1 MNPVFIIGSGGFGTS
16 LAVLLDQCGI
26 PVSLYSA
33 FPQELEAIAR
43 DGENKKLLP
52 GIPVPKT
59 IKLTPN
65 KEEARDFSLAVF
77 AVPSGAVR
85 PVAKSFAG
93 VLAPDTVIVNVGKG
107 FEPSTQKRLSVVLK
121 EEFPQN
127 PVVVLSGPS
136 HAEEIA
142 LGVPTTVVAASEDH
156 NAALLVQQSLMQ
168 KNLRIYL
175 NDDVLGVELGG
186 ALKNIIALAAGIL
199 DGMKIGDNARAAL
212 MTRGLAEIT
221 RLGTA
226 MGAQA
231 ATFLGL
237 AGMGDL
243 IVTCTSVHSRNHRA
257 GEYIGQGL
265 SPKEA
270 VEKVGMTVE
279 GISATLCAHELA
291 MGYRVEMPIVEQLY
305 QVLQGNCDATTAI
318 ANLMG
323 RPGRAERDRPWG
335 ST

>member
-52 GIPVPKT
+52 GIKVPDT
-59 IKLTPN
+59 IRLTPN
-65 KEEARDFSLAVF
+65 KEEAKQFPLVVF

-85 PVAKSFAG
+85 SVAKSFAG
-93 VLAPDTVIVNVGKG
+93 VLDPSTVIVNVGKG

-121 EEFPQN
+121 EEFPAN

-142 LGVPTTVVAASEDH
+142 LGVPTTVVAASEDPK
-156 NAALLVQQSLMQ
+156 AALFVQQNLMQ

-199 DGMKIGDNARAAL
+199 DGMKTGDNARAAL

-226 MGAQA
+226 MGAQP

-257 GEYIGQGL
+257 GVYIGQGL

-305 QVLQGNCDATTAI
+305 QVLQGNCDAHTAI

-323 RPGRAERDRPWG
+323 RPGRAERDKPWG
-335 ST
+335 GA

>member
-1 MNPVFIIGSGGFGTS
+1 M
-16 LAVLLDQCGI
+16 
-26 PVSLYSA
+26 
-33 FPQELEAIAR
+33 
-43 DGENKKLLP
+43 
-52 GIPVPKT
+52 
-59 IKLTPN
+59 
-65 KEEARDFSLAVF
+65 
-77 AVPSGAVR
+77 
-85 PVAKSFAG
+85 
-93 VLAPDTVIVNVGKG
+93 
-107 FEPSTQKRLSVVLK
+107 
-121 EEFPQN
+121 
-127 PVVVLSGPS
+127 
-136 HAEEIA
+136 
-142 LGVPTTVVAASEDH
+142 GVPTTVVAASQDH
-156 NAALLVQQSLMQ
+156 DAALFVQQNLMQ

-175 NDDVLGVELGG
+175 NDDVLGGG
-186 ALKNIIALAAGIL
+186 AGRRPEKYHRPGCRHFGR
-199 DGMKIGDNARAAL
+199 DETGDNARAAL

-226 MGAQA
+226 MGAHA

-257 GEYIGQGL
+257 GVYIGQGL

-305 QVLQGNCDATTAI
+305 QVLQGNCDAHTAI

-323 RPGRAERDRPWG
+323 RPGRAERDKPWNC
-335 ST
+335 